1 MTYFPKS
8 WWFNGHEP
16 HGRISKTSPK
26 KTHRRKW
33 QSFVNRAKGI
43 YILGN
48 YLQVIN
54 PKPSAQLLIIY
65 IRLSFGQK
73 GEKTTIKSQK
83 GDSKELKV
91 FWSKQCLFR
100 KKNLLINLTFLWHF
114 ALVGVAPIS
123 SLHQRKSSQ
132 ARVTSQSFVRSL
144 LTKNRVQVRE
154 PSWGA
159 KFGGYFGR
167 PENYHHT
174 CMFPCKMFI
183 LVAYEL

>member
-26 KTHRRKW
+26 KTHPREW

-54 PKPSAQLLIIY
+54 PKPSSQLLIIY
-65 IRLSFGQK
+65 IRLNFGQK

-83 GDSKELKV
+83 GDSKELKA
-91 FWSKQCLFR
+91 F
-100 KKNLLINLTFLWHF
+100 
-114 ALVGVAPIS
+114 
-123 SLHQRKSSQ
+123 
-132 ARVTSQSFVRSL
+132 
-144 LTKNRVQVRE
+144 
-154 PSWGA
+154 
-159 KFGGYFGR
+159 
-167 PENYHHT
+167 
-174 CMFPCKMFI
+174 
-183 LVAYEL
+183 